1 MSNSPTKII
10 LAGANNTTNTAGA
23 YFQNANLTVNTA
35 GVNANIVIPAGLY
48 YANTPANCT
57 ILANLGGAS
66 NVTIVAANAASQL
79 ILSDGINVYANTTT
93 NGTLVLVT
101 VNGGQAASGTFNS

>member
-1 MSNSPTKII
+1 MSNSPTKIL
-10 LAGANNTTNTAGA
+10 LAGSNNSTNTAGA
-23 YFQNANLTVNTA
+23 YFQNANVTVNTA
-35 GVNANIVIPAGLY
+35 GTNLNIAIPAGLY

-57 ILANLGGAS
+57 ILANLNTAS
-66 NVTIVAANAASQL
+66 NVTILAANSAAL

-101 VNGGQAASGTFNS
+101 VNGGQAVSGTFTS

>member
-1 MSNSPTKII
+1 MSNSPTKIL
-10 LAGANNTTNTAGA
+10 LAGSNNVTNTAGA
-23 YFQNANLTVNTA
+23 YFQNANLSVTTA
-35 GVNANIVIPAGLY
+35 ANVVIPAGLY

-57 ILANLGGAS
+57 VLANLGGAS

-101 VNGGQAASGTFNS
+101 VNGGQAVSGTFNA

>member
-10 LAGANNTTNTAGA
+10 LAGSNNTTNSAGA
-23 YFQNANLTVNTA
+23 YFQNANLAVTTA
-35 GVNANIVIPAGLY
+35 ANVTLPAGLY
-48 YANTPANCT
+48 YANTPSNCA
-57 ILANLGGAS
+57 IIANLGGAS

-101 VNGGQAASGTFNS
+101 VNGGQAATGTFTS